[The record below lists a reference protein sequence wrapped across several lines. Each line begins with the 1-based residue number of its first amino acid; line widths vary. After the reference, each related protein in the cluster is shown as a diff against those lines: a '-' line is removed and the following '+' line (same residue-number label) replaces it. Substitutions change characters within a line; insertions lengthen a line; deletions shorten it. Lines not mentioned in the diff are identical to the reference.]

1 MDFIAICEK
10 ANVFYVIEA
19 LQFIIAHTP
28 LLSPFA
34 ELCFWSDGSSK
45 EFKNR
50 FVQWFFS
57 FLQLLYGK
65 RCSYSYFASHHGK
78 SLCDA
83 HAYHVKH
90 AVTQLF
96 LEKERSLGLLMSSPG
111 RANAASDSTKLFA
124 VDVGEV
130 VATVSSHVSHTF
142 AFRMPPL
149 QKQSL
154 WKENATHLRG
164 IKKMHSFNYTLS
176 RDGHQAHSK
185 IHLSEF
191 NRAPEKLAY
200 SNFCLLNVAA
210 WCNR

>member
-1 MDFIAICEK
+1 
-10 ANVFYVIEA
+10 
-19 LQFIIAHTP
+19 
-28 LLSPFA
+28 
-34 ELCFWSDGSSK
+34 
-45 EFKNR
+45 
-50 FVQWFFS
+50 
-57 FLQLLYGK
+57 
-65 RCSYSYFASHHGK
+65 
-78 SLCDA
+78 
-83 HAYHVKH
+83 
-90 AVTQLF
+90 
-96 LEKERSLGLLMSSPG
+96 MSSPG

-164 IKKMHSFNYTLS
+164 IKKTHSFNYTLS

-210 WCNR
+210 